1 MKKAIATLALS
12 LTLSMYG
19 CSSSENTSATQNY
32 SIIKDETK
40 SNNAKRVVEIELPS
54 IISQEKLE
62 EIADSIKNSTDSDV
76 KNVFVVFRIK
86 DSSSSG
92 YWAMVEY
99 TPEKSVRMMGNTED
113 QEQSLQQQIDSYAPK
128 GQLLGVWEFKWG
140 MDCAIGL
147 YEVENKVFSNY
158 ICDSGVS
165 SDKPFKYN
173 KVNGEQ
179 RIEDIEPNEY
189 GEYMLINNN
198 NELEFR
204 NTNKTYYIG
213 KKLC

>member
-1 MKKAIATLALS
+1 MKKTTAILS
-12 LTLSMYG
+12 LCLCISLYG
-19 CSSSENTSATQNY
+19 CNSSETTALPQDY

-40 SNNAKRVVEIELPS
+40 ANNAKRVVEIELPS
-54 IISQEKLE
+54 TISQEQLE
-62 EIADSIKNSTDSDV
+62 EIADSIKNSTGNDV
-76 KNVFVVFRIK
+76 KNVFITFRLK

-99 TPEKSVRMMGNTED
+99 TPEKSVKIMGNTQTEEKSL
-113 QEQSLQQQIDSYAPK
+113 QEQISDYAPK
-128 GQLLGVWEFKWG
+128 GNLLGVWEFKWG

-147 YEVENKVFSNY
+147 YESENKVFSNY

-165 SDKPFKYN
+165 ADQALKYN

-189 GEYMLINNN
+189 GEYMLINQ
-198 NELEFR
+198 EGDLEFR
-204 NTNKTYYIG
+204 NSTKTYYIG
-213 KKLC
+213 KKIR